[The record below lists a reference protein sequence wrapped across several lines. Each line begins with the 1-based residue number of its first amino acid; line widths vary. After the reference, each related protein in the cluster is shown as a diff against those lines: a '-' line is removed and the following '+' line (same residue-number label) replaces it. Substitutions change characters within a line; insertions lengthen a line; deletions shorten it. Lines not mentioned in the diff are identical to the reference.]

1 MVLIWFNLNSLFF
14 YIINIKKM
22 SDEEDNGIV
31 IDVDDEEEGEV
42 N

>member
-1 MVLIWFNLNSLFF
+1 MVLIWFNLNSPFF